1 MLLSPGTPAFS
12 EWSSPSSPV
21 TASFFLFSVENVAAA
36 TATGK
41 VTKPLLRQMGP
52 YVFRERQEREV
63 VEQDEEEEVAFTVT
77 RTW

>member
-21 TASFFLFSVENVAAA
+21 TASFFLFSVENAAA
-36 TATGK
+36 AAGK

>member
-21 TASFFLFSVENVAAA
+21 TASFFLFSVENAAA
-36 TATGK
+36 GAAGK
-41 VTKPLLRQMGP
+41 VTKPVLRQMGP

-63 VEQDEEEEVAFTVT
+63 VEQDEEKEVAFTVT

>member
-21 TASFFLFSVENVAAA
+21 TASFFLFSVENAVAVAA
-36 TATGK
+36 GK
-41 VTKPLLRQMGP
+41 VTKPVLRQMGP